1 MRTRGLISAAVAI
14 GIGFLLLLSLLVPG
28 LEELRTRVL
37 NWAVLLAAVALV
49 MGLVN
54 LFQLHLANVR
64 NRERTLYSALLLV
77 GMLVTFGITLW
88 EGSGAVLPSW
98 IFANIQF
105 PVETSLMAVL
115 AVTLTLAAARL
126 LQQRNDRMSIVFV
139 VTLFILLLSSGPL
152 FGLELPFLTRT
163 VGPYI
168 TNFISVGAL
177 RGLLIG
183 VALGTVATALRIL
196 IGADRPY
203 SG

>member
-1 MRTRGLISAAVAI
+1 MKTRGLISAAVAI
-14 GIGFLLLLSLLVPG
+14 GVGFLLLLSLLVPG

-54 LFQLHLANVR
+54 LFQVHWANVR
-64 NRERTLYSALLLV
+64 NRERTVYSAVLLV

-152 FGLELPFLTRT
+152 FGIELPFLTRT

-183 VALGTVATALRIL
+183 VALGTVATGLRIL

-203 SG
+203 GG

>member
-1 MRTRGLISAAVAI
+1 MKTRGLISAAVAI
-14 GIGFLLLLSLLVPG
+14 GVGFLLLISLLVPG

-54 LFQLHLANVR
+54 LFQVHWANVR
-64 NRERTLYSALLLV
+64 NRERTVYSAVLLV
-77 GMLVTFGITLW
+77 GMLITFGITLW

-98 IFANIQF
+98 IFSNIQF

-152 FGLELPFLTRT
+152 FGLELPFMTRT

-183 VALGTVATALRIL
+183 VALGTVATGLRIL

-203 SG
+203 GG